1 MVSQIYTLD
10 PNSEDAVMVSQI
22 YTVDPN
28 SEDAVMVSQILTMLN
43 IEDLR
48 MP

>member
-1 MVSQIYTLD
+1 MVSQI
-10 PNSEDAVMVSQI
+10 
-22 YTVDPN
+22 DPN
-28 SEDAVMVSQILTMLN
+28 SEDAVMVSQILRMLN

>member
-1 MVSQIYTLD
+1 MVSQID

-22 YTVDPN
+22 DPN
-28 SEDAVMVSQILTMLN
+28 SEDAMMVSQILRMVN

>member
-1 MVSQIYTLD
+1 MVSQI
-10 PNSEDAVMVSQI
+10 
-22 YTVDPN
+22 DPN
-28 SEDAVMVSQILTMLN
+28 SEDAVMVSQILRMVN

>member
-1 MVSQIYTLD
+1 MVSQI
-10 PNSEDAVMVSQI
+10 
-22 YTVDPN
+22 DPN
-28 SEDAVMVSQILTMLN
+28 SEDAVMVSQILRLRMVN